1 MACGLDDVTWV
12 QSACHGI
19 NRDMSTVKP
28 RGKIRT
34 SIVQAIGLA
43 LQGQRPLSLTLIP
56 IRGHNA
62 RLGPDIKFQCLC
74 VGFEPLSKLVLRR
87 KDLCCERIVTLT
99 FDLSSDLPASSEG
112 NSDRA
117 CDRTLALISTVG
129 LSASESRN
137 PREEKRTRVQE
148 GECSAQARND
158 EESKLTKQNHVARAG
173 DTGSA
178 SCHQCVRCGR

>member
-1 MACGLDDVTWV
+1 MDKTVALEAIEPFDVRWKVGFSRVARGLDDVTWV

-19 NRDMSTVKP
+19 NRDTSTVKP

-34 SIVQAIGLA
+34 SIVQAIGVA
-43 LQGQRPLSLTLIP
+43 PQGQRPLSLTLIP

-137 PREEKRTRVQE
+137 PREEKRDSCTRRRML
-148 GECSAQARND
+148 CTS
-158 EESKLTKQNHVARAG
+158 SH
-173 DTGSA
+173 
-178 SCHQCVRCGR
+178 